1 MAFSKKGNKAAEK
14 KSVEF
19 GKVESFEILKA
30 TNFSW
35 GCAFNM
41 ILNGVTIYN
50 CTVAESKDGKFFISF
65 PSRKGTDDKWYS
77 YIYFRFSD
85 EDMER
90 ILAAVS
96 EKLG

>member
-1 MAFSKKGNKAAEK
+1 MGKFKRDSKEVKC
-14 KSVEF
+14 

-50 CTVAESKDGKFFISF
+50 CTVAETKDGKYFISF
-65 PSRKGTDDKWYS
+65 PSRKGSDGKWYS
-77 YIYFRFSD
+77 NVYFRFSD
-85 EDMER
+85 EDTEK
-90 ILAAVS
+90 ILDAVS
-96 EKLG
+96 EKLGQ